1 MQPSEPFAEDEAV
14 RARLAD
20 PVDVEAFTNLMATA
34 HRQGKSAAAM
44 IREEPNLTSRPAI
57 RGLCVGE
64 HKARFL
70 GTQLTGFLHRLGRPL
85 KPPRLG

>member
-20 PVDVEAFTNLMATA
+20 PVDVEAFTNLMAAA
-34 HRQGKSAAAM
+34 HRQGQSAAVM

-57 RGLCVGE
+57 RRLCVGE

-70 GTQLTGFLHRLGRPL
+70 WAQLKSFFNRLGKPS
-85 KPPRLG
+85 KPPKLG